1 MFQALGEG
9 RLASLE
15 RGLEEKR
22 LGPNEIVFRQG
33 DPCDGLYVV
42 AQGGV
47 VIRSET
53 PGAPIERVR
62 DLRVGDVFGE
72 SGALLE
78 TPRAF
83 AARTAGPTILWKIPQ
98 EQVRDLAADP
108 ALEGFFQTLM
118 ARRRPTRQR
127 SFAAPWTRRE
137 PRIWMDRDI
146 VLTLDPAADEVRAR
160 LENLSPGGAC
170 FAAAPDGWQPRQRV
184 SFLLGTERRPD
195 LLRVRGAVRWREGAC
210 VGVAFTGDGPTHR
223 QRVAA
228 AMRELVPP
236 RD

>member
-1 MFQALGEG
+1 MFQALGEE
-9 RLASLE
+9 RLAGLE
-15 RGLEEKR
+15 RDLEEKH
-22 LGPNEIVFRQG
+22 LGPNEIVFHQG

-47 VIRSET
+47 VIRSEIS
-53 PGAPIERVR
+53 GAPIERVR
-62 DLRVGDVFGE
+62 DLRAGDVFGE

-83 AARTAGPTILWKIPQ
+83 AARTVGPTVLWKIPQ
-98 EQVRDLAADP
+98 ERVRTLAAEP

-118 ARRRPTRQR
+118 ARRRPNRLR

-137 PRIWMDRDI
+137 PRIWMDRD
-146 VLTLDPAADEVRAR
+146 VLLTLEQASQVQAR
-160 LENLSPGGAC
+160 LENLSAGGAC
-170 FAAAPDGWQPRQRV
+170 LKAAPDGWQVRQRV
-184 SFLLGTERRPD
+184 SFLLGIDRHPD
-195 LLRVRGAVRWREGAC
+195 LLRVRGAVRWKEGAC

-223 QRVAA
+223 RRVAA
-228 AMRELVPP
+228 AMRELAPP

>member
-15 RGLEEKR
+15 RALEEKH
-22 LGPNEIVFRQG
+22 LGPNEVVFRQG

-47 VIRSET
+47 VIRSEI

-62 DLRVGDVFGE
+62 DLRAGDILGE

-83 AARTAGPTILWKIPQ
+83 AARTVGQTVLWKIPQ
-98 EQVRDLAADP
+98 EHVRDLAADP
-108 ALEGFFQTLM
+108 ALEGFFQKLL
-118 ARRRPTRQR
+118 ARRRPTRLR
-127 SFAAPWTRRE
+127 SFTAPWTRRE
-137 PRIWMDRDI
+137 PRIWMDRDV
-146 VLTLDPAADEVRAR
+146 VLTLDLVEPVRAR
-160 LENLSPGGAC
+160 LENLSAGGAC
-170 FAAAPDGWQPRQRV
+170 FAAAPGGWQVRQRV
-184 SFLLGTERRPD
+184 SFLLGTEGRPD
-195 LLRVRGAVRWREGAC
+195 LLTVRGAVRWHEGAC
-210 VGVAFTGDGPTHR
+210 VGVAFTCDGPTHR
-223 QRVAA
+223 HRLAT
-228 AMRELVPP
+228 AMRALVPP